1 MISFDGHNSHYK
13 NLSLHMEIDN
23 CIWQN
28 MPSTENYFNI
38 LKAQDMIYTCIWIKK
53 KYTWG
58 FCISPYF
65 LAVQILSS
73 RSSSTAHCNPLHVIK
88 RDQILHS

>member
-38 LKAQDMIYTCIWIKK
+38 LKAQDMIYTCIWI
-53 KYTWG
+53 
-58 FCISPYF
+58 
-65 LAVQILSS
+65 
-73 RSSSTAHCNPLHVIK
+73 
-88 RDQILHS
+88 